1 MEIAAAVYQ
10 LIALVLPL
18 LFLGGGIYLAV
29 FFVRSSRER
38 NKRLRAI
45 EQKLDR
51 LTDNRPD

>member
-1 MEIAAAVYQ
+1 MDAVAAIYQ
-10 LIALVLPL
+10 LMALVLPL

-45 EQKLDR
+45 EEKLDR
-51 LTDNRPD
+51 LADNRPD

>member
-1 MEIAAAVYQ
+1 MDTVAAVYQ

-18 LFLGGGIYLAV
+18 LFIGGGIYLAV

-38 NKRLRAI
+38 NKRLRTI
-45 EQKLDR
+45 EEKLDR

>member
-45 EQKLDR
+45 EEKLDR